1 MDYES
6 KATPKL
12 SYDELI
18 RLELRG
24 KFLAIE
30 RYDSMLWKIRSGYIA
45 ILYGTLTI
53 IGGASGLIA
62 TPDPDINRMLVAV
75 VLLILGFSLMGA
87 LVDYFFLRAKARVVN
102 DSNKLEDLALKIST
116 GKACVEARY
125 EELRELLH
133 VSGES
138 TEKVSWAQLRQTLEF
153 VIWIYLITPVLSVAI
168 ACFLWS
174 R

>member
-18 RLELRG
+18 RLESRG

-30 RYDSMLWKIRSGYIA
+30 RYDSMLWKIRTGYIA

-53 IGGASGLIA
+53 IGGARGLIA
-62 TPDPDINRMLVAV
+62 SPDPVNNRMLIAV
-75 VLLILGFSLMGA
+75 VLLIWGFSLCGVV
-87 LVDYFFLRAKARVVN
+87 VDLFFLRAKARVVN
-102 DSNKLEDLALKIST
+102 ATNKLEDLALKFAT
-116 GKACVEARY
+116 GKTTVEAEY
-125 EELRELLH
+125 HKLRDLLH
-133 VSGES
+133 ISGEA
-138 TEKVSWAQLRQTLEF
+138 TKKVSWSQFRQVAEF
-153 VIWIYLITPVLSVAI
+153 VVLIYLITPVLSVAVAYI
-168 ACFLWS
+168 LWS

>member
-24 KFLAIE
+24 KLLAVE

-53 IGGASGLIA
+53 IGGASGLIS
-62 TPDPDINRMLVAV
+62 TPDPDNNRMLVV
-75 VLLILGFSLMGA
+75 TSNQRSTYA
-87 LVDYFFLRAKARVVN
+87 L
-102 DSNKLEDLALKIST
+102 SPWLKS
-116 GKACVEARY
+116 
-125 EELRELLH
+125 
-133 VSGES
+133 
-138 TEKVSWAQLRQTLEF
+138 
-153 VIWIYLITPVLSVAI
+153 
-168 ACFLWS
+168 S
-174 R
+174 RS